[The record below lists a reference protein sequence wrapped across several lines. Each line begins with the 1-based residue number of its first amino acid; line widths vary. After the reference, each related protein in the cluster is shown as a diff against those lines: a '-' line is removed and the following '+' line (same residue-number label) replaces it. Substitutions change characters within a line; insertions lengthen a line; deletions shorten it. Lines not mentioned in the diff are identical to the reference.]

1 MAPGFTS
8 ARFVGRER
16 ELQRLAVA
24 LDHAESGR
32 PTAVLVSGSSGIGI
46 SRLLAEAQKRL
57 AGLSEPFTVLHGQA
71 TAATLGRPYA
81 PIVAGL
87 APILEA
93 ASDETLASLAG
104 PAAPQLARLVPS
116 LAPRLASL
124 GLIPE
129 QPAIIAPER
138 RQGRVLEGIH
148 GLLTRMGEEHPIVL
162 MLEDLHRADSATR
175 ALTTFLARV
184 SRPQRVCLIATY
196 QPDEVT
202 RSHPL
207 HGDLALIGD
216 SQRPPERIEL
226 GPLDRHELA
235 SLYEGIEGERPSA
248 SILLLLAE
256 RSRGNPLVTE
266 ELLAV
271 RREGSPAAATGSL
284 AEIMAARLARRSP
297 ECRRVLRLLAPAG
310 AAVNAAELAAAAE
323 ALEESMTGLPPRS
336 TNAPRRGEGVLNADL
351 RAGLAEAVDVGI
363 LRVQPKSG
371 TIRASSLIAFRHEAI
386 ANAVAAD
393 LLPFQRRRHLAALAR
408 GLAASPFAAER
419 YWLAA
424 HETARAREAAV
435 EAAGLAESTDAPE
448 DALEHLELALELTEL
463 PDQPAADLVS
473 VPLPVLHELH
483 ARAAELAFA
492 AGRPDRAVAF
502 AEAAISRADE
512 RRGRAALGRLYERMG
527 RYRRAAGDS
536 DSALAAH
543 RRSVELTPRDATV
556 ERAAVLGSLAQV
568 KMLEGVFS
576 EAERLAQDALE
587 IARSLGE
594 DAQPEA
600 VHALI
605 TLGVS
610 RGWGED
616 PESGVVMLQEA
627 RREAQ
632 AIEDLEAIFRA
643 TANLTTVLDLLGRR
657 EEAVKVAFEGIVEAR
672 RGGLESVYGNFLRGN
687 AADSLFLLGRWQE
700 SRDLSLTALEWS
712 PAGVALVNSAGNLA
726 TVEIERDGG
735 ELAGRLLGQ
744 LLLQVETVGD
754 AQFAVPIFQAAASY
768 ALWHGDLVDARLA
781 VSRAWEMARVTED
794 WALIAKLSATV
805 ARVDAAV
812 VADARGR
819 RDLAG
824 IAGARER
831 TSRVLAEAEAAITR
845 AGVSP
850 ATGSRREADAYLATA
865 RAHRML
871 ADDRHEPSVWGALA
885 DTWGALGARYQVAS
899 ARWRQAEA
907 ALTGGDDARVARAA
921 ARGPLREAYEIASE
935 LGARPLLKE
944 LRELARRALISLPEP
959 TADEAATPA
968 AVGMPSGDGDALAGA
983 VAVRVGGNG
992 HDREEDEAEG
1002 LAFGSLSSRVAAASA
1017 ARPGLASGAGVAAG
1031 GPSGPTSSVVREFV
1045 GEVAPRRG
1053 DTFGL
1058 SPREKEVLQ
1067 LIAQGRTNREIG
1079 ERLFISQKTVGVHV
1093 GNILAKLDVS
1103 GRVEAAAVAIRLS
1116 LTEPT

>member
-1 MAPGFTS
+1 MAAGFTS

-16 ELQRLAVA
+16 ELARLAVA
-24 LDHAESGR
+24 LDQAANGR
-32 PTAVLVSGSSGIGI
+32 PTAVLVAGSSGIGV
-46 SRLLAEAQKRL
+46 SRMLGEAQKRL
-57 AGLSEPFTVLHGQA
+57 AGLSEPFTVLRGQP

-87 APILEA
+87 APILEDS
-93 ASDETLASLAG
+93 SDEVLGILAG
-104 PAAPQLARLVPS
+104 PAAPELARLMPS
-116 LAPRLASL
+116 IAPRLAAL

-129 QPAIIAPER
+129 RPAIIAPER

-148 GLLTRMGEEHPIVL
+148 GLLTRVGEQRPIAL
-162 MLEDLHRADSATR
+162 MLEDLHRADGATR

-207 HGDLALIGD
+207 HADLALIGD
-216 SQRPPERIEL
+216 SQRSTERIEL

-235 SLYEGIEGERPSA
+235 TLYEGIEGERPSA

-256 RSRGNPLVTE
+256 RSRGNPLIAE

-297 ECRRVLRLLAPAG
+297 ECRRVLRLLAPTG
-310 AAVNAAELAAAAE
+310 AAVSAAELAAAAE

-336 TNAPRRGEGVLNADL
+336 TNAPRRGDGVLDADL
-351 RAGLAEAVDVGI
+351 RAGLAEAVEVGI
-363 LRVQPKSG
+363 LRVEPKPTS
-371 TIRASSLIAFRHEAI
+371 IRATSLISFRHEAI
-386 ANAVAAD
+386 ALAVAAD
-393 LLPFQRRRHLAALAR
+393 LLPFQRRRHLAALAH
-408 GLAASPFAAER
+408 GLEGSPFAAER

-424 HETARAREAAV
+424 HETARARDAAIR
-435 EAAGLAESTDAPE
+435 AASLAESTDAPQ
-448 DALEHLELALELTEL
+448 DALDHLELALELTEL
-463 PDQPAADLVS
+463 PDPPPDEVVAVPAPA
-473 VPLPVLHELH
+473 LHELF
-483 ARAAELAFA
+483 ARAAELALA

-502 AEAAISRADE
+502 AEASISRADE
-512 RRGRAALGRLYERMG
+512 RRGRAALGRLYERLG
-527 RYRRAAGDS
+527 HYRRAAGDP
-536 DSALAAH
+536 DGALIAH
-543 RRSVELTPRDATV
+543 RRAVELTPREPSV

-568 KMLEGVFS
+568 KMIEGVFS
-576 EAERLAQDALE
+576 EAERLAEAAIE
-587 IARSLGE
+587 VARQVGE
-594 DAQPEA
+594 PARPEG

-610 RGWGED
+610 RGWGDD
-616 PESGVVMLQEA
+616 PESGVAMLREA
-627 RREAQ
+627 REQAQ

-657 EEAVKVAFEGIVEAR
+657 EEAVKVAFEGIIEAR

-700 SRDLSLTALEWS
+700 SRDLSSTALEWS
-712 PAGVALVNSAGNLA
+712 PAGVALINSAGNLA
-726 TVEIERDGG
+726 TVEIESEGG

-781 VSRAWEMARVTED
+781 VARAWEMTRITED

-812 VADARGR
+812 VADARSR

-831 TSRVLAEAEAAITR
+831 SAGVLAEAEAAVRR
-845 AGVSP
+845 AGVP
-850 ATGSRREADAYLATA
+850 PGTGSRREADAYLATA

-871 ADDRHEPSVWGALA
+871 ADDRHEPSVWAALA
-885 DTWGALGARYQVAS
+885 DTWAAIGARYQVAS

-907 ALTGGDDARVARAA
+907 ALTGSDDARVARAA
-921 ARGPLREAYEIASE
+921 ARGPLREAYEVASE
-935 LGARPLLKE
+935 LGARPLIKE
-944 LRELARRALISLPEP
+944 LRELGRRALITLPEP
-959 TADEAATPA
+959 TAEE
-968 AVGMPSGDGDALAGA
+968 ALAA
-983 VAVRVGGNG
+983 
-992 HDREEDEAEG
+992 
-1002 LAFGSLSSRVAAASA
+1002 AAASTSMDDSNRVA
-1017 ARPGLASGAGVAAG
+1017 VGAQAGIDRNGHEGERAAG
-1031 GPSGPTSSVVREFV
+1031 AEQAATAIATRAASLYPSLGAAAAGPPAAGSESPTVSSVVREFV
-1045 GEVAPRRG
+1045 GDVAPRRQ

-1093 GNILAKLDVS
+1093 GNILSKLDVS

-1116 LTEPT
+1116 LTEPG